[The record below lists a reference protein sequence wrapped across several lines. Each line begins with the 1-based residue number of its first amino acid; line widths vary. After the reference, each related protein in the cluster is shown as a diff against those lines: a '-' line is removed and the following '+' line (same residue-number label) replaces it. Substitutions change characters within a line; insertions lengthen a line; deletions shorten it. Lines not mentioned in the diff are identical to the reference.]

1 MVLAATVTETRQF
14 INWTIKGTA
23 VIVVLSIMLT
33 LDKIWL
39 AFEVAADTI
48 FTIATVASLWTL
60 IIARTK
66 SHAIVKIAVTL
77 QLALLVT
84 VTVKMTLRVMKHTV
98 IRAL

>member
-1 MVLAATVTETRQF
+1 M
-14 INWTIKGTA
+14 
-23 VIVVLSIMLT
+23 IVVLGIVLT

-39 AFEVAADTI
+39 AFEVLADTI
-48 FTIATVASLWTL
+48 FAITTITSLWTF
-60 IIARTK
+60 IKARTK

-84 VTVKMTLRVMKHTV
+84 ITVKMTLRVMEHTV